1 MSKPSRD
8 RFDDVPRSSGR
19 VGAHRAEAP
28 GMNGWVVLLWSF
40 VAALVLIIGGIFGSL
55 VVMGRVSLFP
65 EAVPT
70 AVPTPEETGVV
81 DTSISVLIL
90 NGTPDE
96 GLDTQMRDLLIN
108 NGWASDIVF
117 AGDSSSQ
124 DFPATTVFYL
134 NDEDELAAIGLA
146 KLLGGA
152 AVQQSDYYSGQTEDG
167 QKQFTVVIGLDRSSS
182 ASETPGETPAP

>member
-1 MSKPSRD
+1 
-8 RFDDVPRSSGR
+8 
-19 VGAHRAEAP
+19 
-28 GMNGWVVLLWSF
+28 MNGWVVLLWSF

-146 KLLGGA
+146 NILGGA